1 MGVTVLERR
10 GDLKLDLIGNFKVI
24 KGTLNDNLLVYSQ
37 VNNH

>member
-10 GDLKLDLIGNFKVI
+10 GNLKLDLNGIFKVI

-37 VNNH
+37 VNND